1 VDALWLELLNSDW
14 HDFRGRAADED
25 RLDSPAWRERF
36 LARCGLPAAPAE
48 GGAARR
54 ALRDLRTLLRR
65 MTEAL
70 RAGRQP
76 AARDLAELNRVLAA
90 APMVRKLTR
99 DARGFHLELAA
110 AGRDLRAVRAEV
122 ARSFAEFI
130 SGGDPRRIS
139 LCANPDCRWVF
150 VDASHNR
157 TRRWCDP
164 ACGNLVKVRRFRARQ
179 RATRAGWR

>member
-1 VDALWLELLNSDW
+1 VDPLWLELLNSDW
-14 HDFRGRAADED
+14 HDYRGRAADED
-25 RLDSPAWRERF
+25 RIDSPAWRERF
-36 LARCGLPAAPAE
+36 LARCSLPDTVAE
-48 GGAARR
+48 DATARR

-65 MTEAL
+65 MTDAL
-70 RAGRQP
+70 RTGGQP

-99 DARGFHLELAA
+99 DAGGFRFELAA
-110 AGRDLRAVRAEV
+110 TARDLRAALAEV

-130 SGGDPRRIS
+130 ADADPRRIR

-157 TRRWCDP
+157 TRRWCE
-164 ACGNLVKVRRFRARQ
+164 ATCGNLVKVRRFRARQ
-179 RATRAGWR
+179 RAAGAGRR